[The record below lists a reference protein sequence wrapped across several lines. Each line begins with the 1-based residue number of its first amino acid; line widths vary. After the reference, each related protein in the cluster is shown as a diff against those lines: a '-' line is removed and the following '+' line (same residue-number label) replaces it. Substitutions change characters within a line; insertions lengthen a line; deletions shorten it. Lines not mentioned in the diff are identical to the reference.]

1 MGTDKKRR
9 GRPGKYPDY
18 LLKQYGHSS
27 RKFEARHRLRL
38 KSALRW
44 LREASKG
51 SAHTPSLFEISHAIE
66 AIKVAIEVTRPDQW
80 TKPSSLLPAVSLP

>member
-27 RKFEARHRLRL
+27 RKFEARHRMRL
-38 KSALRW
+38 KIALKW

-51 SAHTPSLFEISHAIE
+51 SLHAPSVIEISHAIQ
-66 AIKVAIEVTRPDQW
+66 AIKVAIDVTS
-80 TKPSSLLPAVSLP
+80 PSNWKQPNSLFSPVSLP